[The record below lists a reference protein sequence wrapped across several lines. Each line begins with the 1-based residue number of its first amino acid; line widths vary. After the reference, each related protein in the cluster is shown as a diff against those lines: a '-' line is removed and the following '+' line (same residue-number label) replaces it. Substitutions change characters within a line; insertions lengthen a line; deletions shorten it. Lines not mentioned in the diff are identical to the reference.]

1 MTDNLIETI
10 RAALAPD
17 ATPEARAAGVTASRA
32 VLTAL
37 GAEPG
42 QPLAPPPVQIGPT
55 ANAIAGLIRSTPPD
69 QLLDLLIAKLSAA
82 VPAATHTTN
91 HKMTIPFVK
100 VPRP

>member
-1 MTDNLIETI
+1 MTENLIETI
-10 RAALAPD
+10 RAALASD

-32 VLTAL
+32 VLAAL
-37 GAEPG
+37 GANAG

-55 ANAIAGLIRSTPPD
+55 AHAIAGLLRSTPPD

-82 VPAATHTTN
+82 VPAGTQTTT

-100 VPRP
+100 VPTP